1 MDALE
6 QIYRELQPKI
16 YAYFYIKTSNSAIAE
31 DLTQDVFYEAAK
43 SIHTYRGEAALSTWL
58 FHIANN
64 LLKKYYRKKSY
75 EKSLA
80 SKMEAQPSIT
90 LFTTEQ
96 LIEIK
101 DESKR
106 LLSKIEQLG
115 PPFKDIVLLRII
127 GELSF
132 KEIGEL
138 LELSEN
144 YVRVN
149 FHRQKIKLQR
159 EEELL

>member
-1 MDALE
+1 MDALA
-6 QIYRELQPKI
+6 QIYRELQPKL
-16 YAYFYIKTSNSAIAE
+16 YAFFYIKTSNAAIAE
-31 DLTQDVFYEAAK
+31 DLTQDVFYEATK

-58 FHIANN
+58 FKIANN
-64 LLKKYYRKKSY
+64 LLKKHYRKKNY
-75 EKSLA
+75 EKNLLT
-80 SKMEAQPSIT
+80 KIETQPAVP

-96 LIEIK
+96 LVELK
-101 DESKR
+101 EESKR
-106 LLSKIEQLG
+106 LLLKIEQFA
-115 PPFKDIVLLRII
+115 PPFKDIVLLRIF

-132 KEIGEL
+132 KEIGDL

-159 EEELL
+159 EEELS

>member
-1 MDALE
+1 MDALA
-6 QIYRELQPKI
+6 QVYRELQPKI
-16 YAYFYIKTSNSAIAE
+16 YAYFFIKTSNSAIAE
-31 DLTQDVFYEAAK
+31 DLTQDVFYEATK

-58 FHIANN
+58 FKIANN
-64 LLKKYYRKKSY
+64 LLKKHYRKKHY
-75 EKSLA
+75 EKSLLT
-80 SKMEAQPSIT
+80 KIEAQPTIP

-96 LIEIK
+96 LIELK

-106 LLSKIEQLG
+106 LLIKIEQLA
-115 PPFKDIVLLRII
+115 PPFKEIMLLRIV

-132 KEIGEL
+132 KEIGDL

-159 EEELL
+159 EEEL

>member
-1 MDALE
+1 MDALA
-6 QIYRELQPKI
+6 QIYTELQPKL

-31 DLTQDVFYEAAK
+31 DLTQDVFYEATK

-64 LLKKYYRKKSY
+64 LLKKHYRKKRY
-75 EKSLA
+75 EKSLL
-80 SKMEAQPSIT
+80 SKMEDLPAEPP
-90 LFTTEQ
+90 FTIEQ
-96 LIEIK
+96 LVELK
-101 DESKR
+101 EETNQLR
-106 LLSKIEQLG
+106 LKIEQLA
-115 PPFKDIVLLRII
+115 PPLKEIVLLRTL
-127 GELSF
+127 GEMSF

-138 LELSEN
+138 LSLSEN

-159 EEELL
+159 EEE

>member
-1 MDALE
+1 MDALA
-6 QIYRELQPKI
+6 QVYRELQPKI
-16 YAYFYIKTSNSAIAE
+16 YAYFFIKTSNSAIAE
-31 DLTQDVFYEAAK
+31 DLTQDVFYEATK

-58 FHIANN
+58 FKIANN
-64 LLKKYYRKKSY
+64 LLKKHYRKKHY
-75 EKSLA
+75 EKSLLT
-80 SKMEAQPSIT
+80 KIEAQPTIP

-96 LIEIK
+96 LIELK

-106 LLSKIEQLG
+106 LLIKIEQLA
-115 PPFKDIVLLRII
+115 PPFKEIMLLRIV

-132 KEIGEL
+132 KEIGDL

-159 EEELL
+159 EEAL

>member
-1 MDALE
+1 MDELAK
-6 QIYRELQPKI
+6 IYRELQPKI
-16 YAYFYIKTSNSAIAE
+16 YAYFFIKTSNSAIAE

-43 SIHTYRGEAALSTWL
+43 SLHTYRGEAALSTWL

-64 LLKKYYRKKSY
+64 LLKKHYRKKRY
-75 EKSLA
+75 EKSLLM
-80 SKMEAQPSIT
+80 KMEAQPPT
-90 LFTTEQ
+90 NLFTTEQ
-96 LIEIK
+96 LFELQ

-106 LLSKIEQLG
+106 LLSKIGNLN

-159 EEELL
+159 EEDLS

>member
-1 MDALE
+1 MDVLE

-31 DLTQDVFYEAAK
+31 DLTQDVFYEAVK

-58 FHIANN
+58 FQIANN
-64 LLKKYYRKKSY
+64 LLKKHYRKKSY

-80 SKMEAQPSIT
+80 SRMEAQPSIT

-96 LIEIK
+96 IIELK
-101 DESKR
+101 EESKR
-106 LLSKIEQLG
+106 LLSRIEQLA
-115 PPFKDIVLLRII
+115 PPFKEIVLLRIM
-127 GELSF
+127 GELNF

-138 LELSEN
+138 LDLSEN

-159 EEELL
+159 EEE

>member
-1 MDALE
+1 MDALA
-6 QIYRELQPKI
+6 QVYRELQPKI
-16 YAYFYIKTSNSAIAE
+16 YAYFFIKTSNSAIAE
-31 DLTQDVFYEAAK
+31 DLTQDVFYEATK

-58 FHIANN
+58 FKIANN
-64 LLKKYYRKKSY
+64 LLKKHYRKKHY
-75 EKSLA
+75 EKSLLT
-80 SKMEAQPSIT
+80 KIEAQPTIP

-96 LIEIK
+96 LIELK
-101 DESKR
+101 DEAKR
-106 LLSKIEQLG
+106 LLIKIEQLA
-115 PPFKDIVLLRII
+115 PPFKEIMLLRIV

-132 KEIGEL
+132 KEIGDL

-159 EEELL
+159 EEEL